1 MKNEIGIVI
10 FLLVI
15 LLCYFFYLMKERDE
29 TKKPCKKCGS
39 DCYPKSTYM
48 SRISDFD
55 SNSRLH
61 IVYKCDNCN
70 ERFVMLKQNT

>member
-1 MKNEIGIVI
+1 MERDNILFI
-10 FLLVI
+10 FLGFI

-55 SNSRLH
+55 SNSHLH
-61 IVYKCDNCN
+61 IVYKCDNCD
-70 ERFVMLKQNT
+70 EKFVMLKRNT